1 MKRLIS
7 IVLCILSILSLSACG
22 SDRRIALTKDNYSE
36 YININVYI
44 SDYSFVISKQDEL
57 TTSYDISVVVHI
69 ETSKKIDCE
78 FESVSIKYSPINTAF
93 WQYTYTSL
101 PKTTINL
108 EGDSHISYVATRTNS
123 YSIDISTSF
132 LTSTNNIIQS
142 IEGFVV
148 VPKEK

>member
-7 IVLCILSILSLSACG
+7 IVLCIISIFSLSACG

-78 FESVSIKYSPINTAF
+78 FEGVSITYSPINTTF
-93 WQYTYTSL
+93 WKYTYEPF
-101 PKTTINL
+101 PKTTVNI
-108 EGDSHISYVATRTNS
+108 EGGSHISFVATRTNS
-123 YSIDISTSF
+123 YSIDVSTSL
-132 LTSTNNIIQS
+132 LTSTNNIVHS

>member
-7 IVLCILSILSLSACG
+7 IVLCIISIFSLSACG

-36 YININVYI
+36 YININIYI

-57 TTSYDISVVVHI
+57 TTRYDISVVVHI

-78 FESVSIKYSPINTAF
+78 FEGVSITYSPINTAF
-93 WQYTYTSL
+93 WKYTYKPF
-101 PKTTINL
+101 PKATVNL
-108 EGDSHISYVATRTNS
+108 EGESHISYAATKANS
-123 YSIDISTSF
+123 PSINISTSF
-132 LTSTNNIIQS
+132 LTSTNNIVHS
-142 IEGFVV
+142 IEGFVI

>member
-1 MKRLIS
+1 MKKLVS
-7 IVLCILSILSLSACG
+7 IILCIVSILSLSSCG
-22 SDRRIALTKDNYSE
+22 SNKRIALTKDNYSE

-57 TTSYDISVVVHI
+57 TTRYDISVVVHI
-69 ETSKKIDCE
+69 ETSKKVDCT
-78 FESVSIKYSPINTAF
+78 FEGVSIKYSPINTVF

-101 PKTTINL
+101 PVTTLNL
-108 EGDSHISYVATRTNS
+108 EGKSHISYAATKANS
-123 YSIDISTSF
+123 PSIDISTSF
-132 LTSTNNIIQS
+132 LTSTNNIVHS

>member
-7 IVLCILSILSLSACG
+7 IVLCIISIFSLSACG
-22 SDRRIALTKDNYSE
+22 RDRRIALTKDNYSE

-78 FESVSIKYSPINTAF
+78 FEGVSIKYSPINTTF
-93 WQYTYTSL
+93 WKYTYTSL
-101 PKTTINL
+101 PTTTLNL

-148 VPKEK
+148 MPKEN